1 MEKVKALAVIKK
13 IALIIFTSLS
23 FILAF
28 LSIFIS
34 LVSFSKTP
42 ENTAEVFGF
51 KIYIAQN
58 DIENTKITKN
68 SLVIIK
74 DTDYD
79 DFYTLDI
86 LNSKDTIVIKH
97 IGGAVSFF
105 SSSKLSAVIVPLAF
119 LFFFIFLIEIKNII
133 INASKKPTE

>member
-1 MEKVKALAVIKK
+1 MKKVKALAVIKK
-13 IALIIFTSLS
+13 IALILFASLS
-23 FILAF
+23 FVLVF
-28 LSIFIS
+28 LSVLLSF
-34 LVSFSKTP
+34 VSFSKTP

-79 DFYTLDI
+79 DFYTSDT

-105 SSSKLSAVIVPLAF
+105 SSSKLSAVTVPLAF
-119 LFFFIFLIEIKNII
+119 LFFFIVLIEIKNII